1 MHGMA
6 QYNIETLLLERC
18 ARSFTKPHYMARI
31 GRKIAI
37 YWRTEAMPEVIFHHV
52 CIQTNTYE
60 ESLRFYCDLLD
71 MKIVKETAGFH
82 GRAYNTWLQ
91 KDRFAIEL
99 QTPKGDQ
106 TFDPINSGHAGLAH
120 LCFWVENVETA
131 CRALQAKNIT
141 DFHFA

>member
-1 MHGMA
+1 
-6 QYNIETLLLERC
+6 
-18 ARSFTKPHYMARI
+18 
-31 GRKIAI
+31 
-37 YWRTEAMPEVIFHHV
+37 MPEVIFHHV

-106 TFDPINSGHAGLAH
+106 TFDPDQQRPRRACASVLLGGKRGDGVPCAASKEYYGFSFCIMDR
-120 LCFWVENVETA
+120 LCIRSTA
-131 CRALQAKNIT
+131 ASCLR
-141 DFHFA
+141 